1 MRELALKNGGFTLV
15 DDEDFEYLSQ
25 YSWIKHARGYVI
37 RRANRTTMIW
47 MHREIKG
54 LPSDDKRMIDHI
66 NGNRLDNRR
75 ENLRIATKSQNCHNQ
90 GIQRT
95 STSGYKGVTWHS
107 GRRVNKWIA
116 QISLNG
122 RRIYLG
128 CFDDIHVAAHEYN
141 KAAIKYHGEFA
152 RLNLVGIPF
161 SGRSTVVHYGE
172 FSR

>member
-1 MRELALKNGGFTLV
+1 MRELALKNGGFALV
-15 DDEDFEYLSQ
+15 DDEDFECLSRHI
-25 YSWIKHARGYVI
+25 WRKHIRGYVV
-37 RRANRTTMIW
+37 RHTSGPVTIW
-47 MHREIKG
+47 MHREIME
-54 LPSDDKRMIDHI
+54 LPREDERLIDHI

-90 GIQRT
+90 GIQST

-116 QISLNG
+116 QISFNG

-161 SGRSTVVHYGE
+161 SDISTVAHYGE
-172 FSR
+172 LSR

>member
-15 DDEDFEYLSQ
+15 DDEDFECLSQ
-25 YSWIKHARGYVI
+25 HSWRKHARGYVI
-37 RRANRTTMIW
+37 RHVKGMNTIW

-54 LPSDDKRMIDHI
+54 LPRDDERLVDHI
-66 NGNRLDNRR
+66 NGNKLDNRR

-107 GRRVNKWIA
+107 GRGVNKWIA
-116 QISLNG
+116 QISFNG
-122 RRIYLG
+122 RRIHLG
-128 CFDDIHVAAHEYN
+128 SFDDIHVAAHAYN

-152 RLNLVGIPF
+152 RLNLVGSPL
-161 SGRSTVVHYGE
+161 SAQSTGGDHD
-172 FSR
+172 